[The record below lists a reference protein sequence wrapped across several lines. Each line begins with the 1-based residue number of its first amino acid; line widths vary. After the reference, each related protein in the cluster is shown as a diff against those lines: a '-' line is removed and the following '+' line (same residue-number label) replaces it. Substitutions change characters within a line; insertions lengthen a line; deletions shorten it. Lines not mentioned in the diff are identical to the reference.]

1 MPENKQARLNNLSG
15 HWFVLIA
22 AVLWGTTGTAQAFAP
37 AGAQPQSVG
46 AVRLL
51 VGGSTLLIFALSRG
65 VFRGRKQWLSPAAV
79 IAGVCIALYQLC
91 FFSAV
96 ARTGVAAGTIV
107 AIGIAPVF
115 AGLLGLFFRGEHPGW
130 KWGIATILAV
140 LGCTLLIANSGELRL
155 NLSGILLALGAGL
168 AYAVYTVASKRLLE
182 KQPPE
187 IVMAIAFCLGAIILL
202 PLLVTSDITW
212 IMKPGGL
219 VVALHLGIV
228 ATALAYLLFA
238 RGLRLIPVAT
248 AVSLSLAE
256 PLTAALL
263 GIIVLGEQLTPFAF
277 LGMVLIFSGLLLL
290 SVNPAFFKKA
300 TV

>member
-1 MPENKQARLNNLSG
+1 MNKLGGQ
-15 HWFVLIA
+15 WFVLIA
-22 AVLWGTTGTAQAFAP
+22 AILWGTTGTAQAFAP

-51 VGGSTLLIFALSRG
+51 VGGFALLLIALSRG
-65 VFRGRKQWLSPAAV
+65 AFRGQKHWLSPATI
-79 IAGVCIALYQLC
+79 IAGVSIALYQLC

-107 AIGIAPVF
+107 AIGSAPVF
-115 AGLLGLFFRGEHPGW
+115 AGLLGLLFRGEHPGW

-140 LGCTLLIANSGELRL
+140 LGCTLLIANSGELLL
-155 NLSGILLALGAGL
+155 NLPGIVLALGAGL

-182 KQPPE
+182 KQPAE
-187 IVMAIAFCLGAIILL
+187 AVMAIVFCLGATLLL

-219 VVALHLGIV
+219 VVALHLGLV

-256 PLTAALL
+256 PLTAAFL
-263 GIIVLGEQLTPFAF
+263 GIVVLGEQLTPLSF
-277 LGMVLIFSGLLLL
+277 LGMALIFSGLLLL
-290 SVNPAFFKKA
+290 SVNPAIFKKA